1 MLSWRNGRR
10 AGLRNRSLTG
20 CEFESHREYQLV
32 HMINAHDAY
41 DQFDRVYSYV
51 VKLPIGDFRDGV
63 LFYPHWFQK
72 ETKERVKQGEAFW
85 ELFWR
90 SD

>member
-20 CEFESHREYQLV
+20 CEFESHREYQMV
-32 HMINAHDAY
+32 YMINVHKAY
-41 DQFDRVYSYV
+41 DQLDQVQNYV
-51 VKLPIGDFRDGV
+51 FNLQSGDFRDGV
-63 LFYPHWFQK
+63 LFILTGFKRKPKIQ
-72 ETKERVKQGEAFW
+72 KQGEAFW

-90 SD
+90 SY